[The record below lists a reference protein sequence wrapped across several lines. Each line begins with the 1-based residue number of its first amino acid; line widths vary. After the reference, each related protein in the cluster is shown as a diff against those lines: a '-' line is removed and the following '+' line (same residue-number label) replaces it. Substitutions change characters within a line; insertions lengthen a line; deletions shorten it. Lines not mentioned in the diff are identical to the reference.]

1 MKQHL
6 LYNRHMEK
14 KIIKS
19 IKDEEIS
26 LERIGII
33 YNSDNCKSKAT
44 VERVQ
49 KALLEEGLPSKLL
62 HSDKLDSQITFAIVI
77 GGDGTILRAARFYSK
92 YDVPVFGINLGRLGF
107 LSQAKPDDTEFAISK
122 ILEGQFKLEERL
134 MLTALNGK
142 LSALNDIVIKGESFS
157 RTSRLYV
164 HINDKI
170 VCDYLADGLIIS
182 TPTGSTAYTLSA
194 GGPILVPSLKA
205 MVIVPICPHTMN
217 ARPLVVP
224 STEKIQITTCQSKP
238 KLKISADGQIVLNI
252 NPSEKIEIQESQH
265 KAKLLLLNVENNGF
279 YSILRE
285 KLHWGISWKG

>member
-1 MKQHL
+1 
-6 LYNRHMEK
+6 MEK
-14 KIIKS
+14 SVIKS
-19 IKDEEIS
+19 FRNDEVS
-26 LERIGII
+26 LEKIGVI
-33 YNSDNCKSKAT
+33 YNADNARALETIDMIKASLHT
-44 VERVQ
+44 HGL
-49 KALLEEGLPSKLL
+49 KAKVMKI
-62 HSDKLDSQITFAIVI
+62 DRLDSSITLAVVV
-77 GGDGTILRAARFYSK
+77 GGDGTLLRAARFYSN

-107 LSQAKPDDTEFAISK
+107 LSQAKPSDIEFAFEK
-122 ILEGQFKLEERL
+122 ILEGQFKIEERL
-134 MLTALNGK
+134 MLSALNGK
-142 LSALNDIVIKGESFS
+142 MTALNDIVIKGDSFS

-194 GGPILVPSLKA
+194 GGPILVPSLSA

-224 STEKIQITTCQSKP
+224 ASEIIRVTTCQSKP
-238 KLKISADGQIVLNI
+238 KLKIAADGQQVIDLKTNEDLI
-252 NPSEKIEIQESQH
+252 IEKNKN
-265 KAKLLLLNVENNGF
+265 KAKLLLLNVETNLF